1 MTWSY
6 CWKINLLLVLEED
19 GRPFPWNINYDNCL
33 FDITFVLQSNDTT
46 CKTKETNG
54 RHNEAVLRQRIM
66 KRIIVA
72 IYLIS
77 VKQ

>member
-1 MTWSY
+1 MATVFFFY
-6 CWKINLLLVLEED
+6 
-19 GRPFPWNINYDNCL
+19 
-33 FDITFVLQSNDTT
+33 ITFVLQSNDTT
-46 CKTKETNG
+46 CKTKEANG
-54 RHNEAVLRQRIM
+54 RHNEAVLRQGIM

>member
-19 GRPFPWNINYDNCL
+19 GTPFPWNIVMTTVF
-33 FDITFVLQSNDTT
+33 FDITFALQSNDTT

>member
-1 MTWSY
+1 MTT
-6 CWKINLLLVLEED
+6 V
-19 GRPFPWNINYDNCL
+19 FF

-54 RHNEAVLRQRIM
+54 RHNEAVLRQGIM